1 MKISKDKLLLWI
13 IVIVACGIMFF
24 LITDSSLYVYSIT
37 LIISL
42 GLFASFGNANLLS
55 TISLFLL
62 MYMYFIALGPIGYY
76 FVNGK
81 SKHNIEGLILI
92 ALFLFVVGY
101 YFIPYRVG
109 KKQKR
114 MSPFWELNINR
125 AKTIE
130 RICLLILYI
139 SILFKGAYIF
149 LNRGYLLSGQL
160 AEGRIAAMS
169 GNGLLLRI
177 AGMWFVSVLI
187 LFELRLKKI
196 KISRWAYLGAL
207 VAVALELFMGGRTQF
222 IMLALI
228 MLLMINKRKYV
239 SMTKVI
245 SFGLMAIAFI
255 IIYKIYRDATHYS
268 SSFINVFFEFVLRES
283 YTGCVNINYMID
295 AFPNKHAFF
304 LGYAYLINFIMLRPG
319 PDLDFTLTLKE
330 IIGINFSGGG
340 IAPTILGELYLNF
353 GYIGCYVGMLILGVV
368 LRMLDLYSRR
378 SDSLFLPAFLIV
390 NACLAIRGGISNQE
404 ITLLVNIMPYMFICY
419 YSHAKKGKI

>member
-1 MKISKDKLLLWI
+1 MKISKDKLLLWV
-13 IVIVACGIMFF
+13 IVIVACFVAGFI
-24 LITDSSLYVYSIT
+24 ITDSSLFLYTIT
-37 LIISL
+37 LILSL
-42 GLFASFGNANLLS
+42 GLFASIGKANLLS

-81 SKHNIEGLILI
+81 SKHSIEGLILI
-92 ALFLFVVGY
+92 ALFLFVTGY
-101 YFIPYRVG
+101 YFIPYRE
-109 KKQKR
+109 KPQKV
-114 MSPFWELNINR
+114 SHFWELNIAR

-130 RICLLILYI
+130 RICLIILYI

-149 LNRGYLLSGQL
+149 LNRGYLLAGQL
-160 AEGRIAAMS
+160 AEGRITAMS

-177 AGMWFVSVLI
+177 AGMWLVSVLI

-196 KISRWAYLGAL
+196 RISCWAYIGT
-207 VAVALELFMGGRTQF
+207 VIAVIMELFMGGRTQF

-228 MLLMINKRKYV
+228 MLLMVNKKKYV

-245 SFGLMAIAFI
+245 SFGLVVIAFI
-255 IIYKIYRDATHYS
+255 IIYKIYRDATQYS

-283 YTGCVNINYMID
+283 YTGCININYMLD
-295 AFPNKHAFF
+295 VFPYKHAFF
-304 LGYAYLINFIMLRPG
+304 SGYGYLINFIMLKPG

-340 IAPTILGELYLNF
+340 IAPTILGELYVNF
-353 GYIGCYVGMLILGVV
+353 GYIGCYLGMLIFGGV
-368 LRMLDLYSRR
+368 LRLLDLYSRR
-378 SDSLFLPAFLIV
+378 RDSLFLPAFLIV

-404 ITLLVNIMPYMFICY
+404 ITLLVNILPYMFICY
-419 YSHAKKGKI
+419 YSYAKKGKV